1 MGDHDPSF
9 GHEAADMLRRLL
21 DGFHPVVDVEHLT
34 VAQQFAA
41 DRGGDVLVLL
51 GTDVGQHRMTVLRRG
66 KDGRHFADA
75 GHGHLQRA
83 RDRRSGHGQDV
94 HVGAQGLDV
103 LLVLHAKALLLI
115 DDDEPQVF
123 PGHAGLQQAV
133 GAHDDVDGALG
144 QSLEDLLGLSR
155 SGETAQLRDAR
166 REVLHPLPEGLH
178 VLLREQRR
186 WDEDGDLLAGL
197 DGFESGAHRDLRLA
211 VAHIT
216 HDDAVHRHRLF
227 HVGLHGL
234 DGVELVLGL
243 GEGESLLHL
252 PLPRAIRGEG
262 VARRGL
268 ALGVE
273 LHELPG
279 DFPDGLAGL
288 ALGVLPVRTTHLG
301 QGRLLP
307 AHVAGQQVELVHG
320 DVELV
325 ARSSPLAGCV
335 FEDEVFAAGGVRTL
349 ADGALGHLHKLA
361 DAVRIVDHQVAGI
374 QG

>member
-1 MGDHDPSF
+1 M
-9 GHEAADMLRRLL
+9 
-21 DGFHPVVDVEHLT
+21 
-34 VAQQFAA
+34 
-41 DRGGDVLVLL
+41 
-51 GTDVGQHRMTVLRRG
+51 
-66 KDGRHFADA
+66 
-75 GHGHLQRA
+75 
-83 RDRRSGHGQDV
+83 
-94 HVGAQGLDV
+94 
-103 LLVLHAKALLLI
+103 
-115 DDDEPQVF
+115 
-123 PGHAGLQQAV
+123 

-144 QSLEDLLGLSR
+144 QSLEDLLGLRR

-166 REVLHPLPEGLH
+166 REVLHPVPEGLH

-186 WDEDGDLLAGL
+186 WDEDGDLFAGL

-227 HVGLHGL
+227 HVGLNGL

-288 ALGVLPVRTTHLG
+288 ALGVLPIRTTHLG

-307 AHVAGQQVELVHG
+307 ADVAGQQVELVHG

-335 FEDEVFAAGGVRTL
+335 FEDEVFAAGCVRTL

-361 DAVRIVDHQVAGI
+361 DAVRIVDHQVAGF
-374 QG
+374 QGQGIDAVAALGWLALTGRRRLHAVAGDVRFGEEQQAGVLSPSHREDEALVGDRVVDADLLWRRLLVRGRLGCGLTADAALAT